1 MKKPKAVPP
10 QVKFQAALEA
20 IKGEKSLVELARI
33 YNVHPN
39 TIVKWKA
46 ELMEKGATLFS
57 NETQEK
63 ELEKKI
69 RDLEQLIG
77 KKEVEIALLK
87 NFRVTGRGDEADDP
101 GLRASID
108 LAREALA
115 QGLAP
120 LPIVLSALEIPRA
133 TWYYYRKQKVE
144 ADRKREEEER
154 RLKRAIEEILLEHPE
169 YGYRRVTEE
178 LHVRKG

>member
-57 NETQEK
+57 NETQG
-63 ELEKKI
+63 
-69 RDLEQLIG
+69 Q
-77 KKEVEIALLK
+77 
-87 NFRVTGRGDEADDP
+87 P
-101 GLRASID
+101 LRAS
-108 LAREALA
+108 L
-115 QGLAP
+115 
-120 LPIVLSALEIPRA
+120 
-133 TWYYYRKQKVE
+133 
-144 ADRKREEEER
+144 
-154 RLKRAIEEILLEHPE
+154 
-169 YGYRRVTEE
+169 
-178 LHVRKG
+178 

>member
-46 ELMEKGATLFS
+46 ELMEKGATVFS

-77 KKEVEIALLK
+77 KKEA
-87 NFRVTGRGDEADDP
+87 
-101 GLRASID
+101 GLTRPPP
-108 LAREALA
+108 
-115 QGLAP
+115 AP
-120 LPIVLSALEIPRA
+120 
-133 TWYYYRKQKVE
+133 
-144 ADRKREEEER
+144 
-154 RLKRAIEEILLEHPE
+154 
-169 YGYRRVTEE
+169 VTEGSNPGSAY
-178 LHVRKG
+178 LR

>member
-46 ELMEKGATLFS
+46 ELMEKEATLFS

-87 NFRVTGRGDEADDP
+87 NFLGQGR
-101 GLRASID
+101 
-108 LAREALA
+108 
-115 QGLAP
+115 
-120 LPIVLSALEIPRA
+120 
-133 TWYYYRKQKVE
+133 
-144 ADRKREEEER
+144 
-154 RLKRAIEEILLEHPE
+154 
-169 YGYRRVTEE
+169 
-178 LHVRKG
+178 

>member
-77 KKEVEIALLK
+77 KKESRDRPPKKAEPTL
-87 NFRVTGRGDEADDP
+87 RVTLGQGR
-101 GLRASID
+101 
-108 LAREALA
+108 
-115 QGLAP
+115 
-120 LPIVLSALEIPRA
+120 
-133 TWYYYRKQKVE
+133 
-144 ADRKREEEER
+144 
-154 RLKRAIEEILLEHPE
+154 
-169 YGYRRVTEE
+169 
-178 LHVRKG
+178 

>member
-77 KKEVEIALLK
+77 KKEVGWTYAASTCTGNRGLK
-87 NFRVTGRGDEADDP
+87 SRLSLPAMS
-101 GLRASID
+101 LR
-108 LAREALA
+108 RH
-115 QGLAP
+115 
-120 LPIVLSALEIPRA
+120 
-133 TWYYYRKQKVE
+133 W
-144 ADRKREEEER
+144 
-154 RLKRAIEEILLEHPE
+154 
-169 YGYRRVTEE
+169 
-178 LHVRKG
+178 

>member
-1 MKKPKAVPP
+1 MNPSGGQDEEAQSGTPTGQGRTYAFGVT
-10 QVKFQAALEA
+10 QAALEA

-46 ELMEKGATLFS
+46 ELMEKGATVFS

-87 NFRVTGRGDEADDP
+87 KPN
-101 GLRASID
+101 LRFA
-108 LAREALA
+108 
-115 QGLAP
+115 
-120 LPIVLSALEIPRA
+120 
-133 TWYYYRKQKVE
+133 
-144 ADRKREEEER
+144 
-154 RLKRAIEEILLEHPE
+154 
-169 YGYRRVTEE
+169 
-178 LHVRKG
+178 

>member
-1 MKKPKAVPP
+1 MGEVYSKKGYKVPP

-46 ELMEKGATLFS
+46 ELMEKGATVFS

-87 NFRVTGRGDEADDP
+87 NFLGQGRVKRMTLGER
-101 GLRASID
+101 ID

-144 ADRKREEEER
+144 ADR
-154 RLKRAIEEILLEHPE
+154 
-169 YGYRRVTEE
+169 
-178 LHVRKG
+178 

>member
-1 MKKPKAVPP
+1 MARVSSSAR
-10 QVKFQAALEA
+10 VAFWCFCFQAALEA

-46 ELMEKGATLFS
+46 ELMEKGATVFS

-87 NFRVTGRGDEADDP
+87 NFLGQGR
-101 GLRASID
+101 
-108 LAREALA
+108 
-115 QGLAP
+115 
-120 LPIVLSALEIPRA
+120 
-133 TWYYYRKQKVE
+133 
-144 ADRKREEEER
+144 
-154 RLKRAIEEILLEHPE
+154 
-169 YGYRRVTEE
+169 
-178 LHVRKG
+178 

>member
-39 TIVKWKA
+39 TIGKLRASPMTKWKA
-46 ELMEKGATLFS
+46 ELMEKGATVFS

-87 NFRVTGRGDEADDP
+87 KPN
-101 GLRASID
+101 LRFA
-108 LAREALA
+108 
-115 QGLAP
+115 
-120 LPIVLSALEIPRA
+120 
-133 TWYYYRKQKVE
+133 
-144 ADRKREEEER
+144 
-154 RLKRAIEEILLEHPE
+154 
-169 YGYRRVTEE
+169 
-178 LHVRKG
+178 

>member
-46 ELMEKGATLFS
+46 ELMEKGATIFS

-87 NFRVTGRGDEADDP
+87 NFLGQGR
-101 GLRASID
+101 
-108 LAREALA
+108 
-115 QGLAP
+115 
-120 LPIVLSALEIPRA
+120 
-133 TWYYYRKQKVE
+133 
-144 ADRKREEEER
+144 
-154 RLKRAIEEILLEHPE
+154 
-169 YGYRRVTEE
+169 
-178 LHVRKG
+178 

>member
-77 KKEVEIALLK
+77 KKEVDWTYAASTCTGNRGLK
-87 NFRVTGRGDEADDP
+87 SRLSLPAMS
-101 GLRASID
+101 LR
-108 LAREALA
+108 RH
-115 QGLAP
+115 
-120 LPIVLSALEIPRA
+120 
-133 TWYYYRKQKVE
+133 W
-144 ADRKREEEER
+144 
-154 RLKRAIEEILLEHPE
+154 
-169 YGYRRVTEE
+169 
-178 LHVRKG
+178 